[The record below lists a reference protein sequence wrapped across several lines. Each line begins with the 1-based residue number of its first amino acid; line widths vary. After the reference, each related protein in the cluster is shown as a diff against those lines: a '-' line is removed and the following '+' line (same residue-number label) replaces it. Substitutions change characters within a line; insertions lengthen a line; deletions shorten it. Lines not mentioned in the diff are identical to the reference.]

1 VAVSEVTIA
10 RIAWLAVVL
19 AGVVLV
25 SLVGAPA
32 SDATAIEARAL
43 AVPASKITRTTL
55 ADGRQAIVDAGGQ
68 VVPLSDYRRIA
79 AGSIVADELL
89 LALAEP
95 SRIVALTHYG
105 RENSRSAHL
114 FGDRTEIDGP
124 SDVERM
130 RKLQVELLILNH
142 FGAPAELARVRE
154 AGIEV
159 FNLGEMRGIATLVP
173 NIESVAILLGDRERG
188 VRLATGL
195 QRRMRGVAAD
205 LPRAR
210 RKRALYVSA
219 YGGQLFGG
227 AAGTSY
233 HDVLVAA
240 GLLDVAAD
248 SFSDWPH
255 YDPEQLLGLD
265 PEVIVTTDASVAQLC
280 RTSGLDHLRA
290 CSSEHGAVIGLPE
303 GLIGNPGL
311 GMLDAAE
318 EIRER
323 VYGE

>member
-1 VAVSEVTIA
+1 MSEVTVA
-10 RIAWLAVVL
+10 RIAWLAIVL

-25 SLVGAPA
+25 SLVGAP
-32 SDATAIEARAL
+32 SSEATAVEARAL
-43 AVPASKITRTTL
+43 TAPASKIHLTML
-55 ADGRQAIVDAGGQ
+55 GDGRQAIVDAGGQ

-95 SRIVALTHYG
+95 ARIVALTHYG
-105 RENSRSAHL
+105 RQNSRSAHL
-114 FGDRTEIDGP
+114 FGDRVEIDGP
-124 SDVERM
+124 ADVELM
-130 RKLQVELLILNH
+130 RKHRVGLLILNH
-142 FGAPAELARVRE
+142 FGAPAELARVRD

-159 FNLGEMRGIATLVP
+159 FNLGEMRGIATLVS

-188 VRLATGL
+188 IRLAISL
-195 QRRMRGVAAD
+195 QRRLRGVAAD
-205 LPRAR
+205 VPSDR

-227 AAGTSY
+227 AARTSY

-240 GLLDVAAD
+240 GLVDVAAT

-290 CSSEHGAVIGLPE
+290 CSSERGRIVGLPE

-318 EIRER
+318 EIRDR
-323 VYGE
+323 VYGQ

>member
-1 VAVSEVTIA
+1 MSEVTIA
-10 RIAWLAVVL
+10 RIAWLALVL

-25 SLVGAPA
+25 SFVGAPS
-32 SDATAIEARAL
+32 SDATALEARART
-43 AVPASKITRTTL
+43 APTSKIQRTTL
-55 ADGRQAIVDAGGQ
+55 GDGRQAIVDAGGQ
-68 VVPLSDYRRIA
+68 VVPLSDYHRIA

-95 SRIVALTHYG
+95 ARIVALTHYG

-114 FGDRTEIDGP
+114 FGDRIEIDGP
-124 SDVERM
+124 TDIERM
-130 RKLQVELLILNH
+130 RKHRVDLLILNH
-142 FGAPAELARVRE
+142 FGAPAELARVRDL
-154 AGIEV
+154 GIEV

-188 VRLATGL
+188 VRLAISL

-205 LPRAR
+205 VPRDR
-210 RKRALYVSA
+210 RKSALYVSA
-219 YGGQLFGG
+219 YGGLLFGG
-227 AAGTSY
+227 AARTSY

-240 GLLDVAAD
+240 GLLDLAAD

-290 CSSEHGAVIGLPE
+290 CSSEHGVVGLPE

-318 EIRER
+318 EIRDR
-323 VYGE
+323 VYGP

>member
-1 VAVSEVTIA
+1 MREVTIA
-10 RIAWLAVVL
+10 RIAWLAIVL

-25 SLVGAPA
+25 SLVGAPS
-32 SDATAIEARAL
+32 SDATAVEARAL
-43 AVPASKITRTTL
+43 SAPASKIQRTTL
-55 ADGRQAIVDAGGQ
+55 GDGRQAILDAGGQ
-68 VVPLSDYRRIA
+68 AVPLSDYRRIA

-95 SRIVALTHYG
+95 ARVVALTHYG

-114 FGDRTEIDGP
+114 FGDRIEIDGP
-124 SDVERM
+124 ADIERM
-130 RKLQVELLILNH
+130 HKHRVDLLILNH
-142 FGAPAELARVRE
+142 FGAPAALARVRD

-173 NIESVAILLGDRERG
+173 NIESVAILLGDRELG
-188 VRLATGL
+188 VRLAVSL
-195 QRRMRGVAAD
+195 QRRMRAVAAD
-205 LPRAR
+205 LPRER

-227 AAGTSY
+227 AARTSY

-255 YDPEQLLGLD
+255 YDPEQLLGFD

-290 CSSEHGAVIGLPE
+290 CSPERGAVVGLPE

-318 EIRER
+318 EIRDR
-323 VYGE
+323 VYGQ